1 MKEKNR
7 RLNEDIR
14 ADRVQVIT
22 DDSGNLGEMSLSDA
36 LSLAKE
42 KELDL
47 MEMGQET
54 IS

>member
-36 LSLAKE
+36 LSRERKRA
-42 KELDL
+42 
-47 MEMGQET
+47 
-54 IS
+54 